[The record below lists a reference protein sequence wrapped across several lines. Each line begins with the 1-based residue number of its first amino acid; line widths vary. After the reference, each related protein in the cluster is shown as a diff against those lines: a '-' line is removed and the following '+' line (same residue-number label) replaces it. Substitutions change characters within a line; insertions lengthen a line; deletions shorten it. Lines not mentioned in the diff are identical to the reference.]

1 MQNNGIAGFGE
12 VLYYFR
18 CKRQGVVFSLAVL
31 AAYSEPDVDLLA
43 ASHGTFISCKYLGDD
58 VQVIDIS
65 QIQSVVAMVPHRLE
79 KHNEQDQ
86 YYFLVE
92 RPGLDVVYLGGGEE
106 NLS

>member
-1 MQNNGIAGFGE
+1 MNTGVTGFGE

-18 CKRQGVVFSLAVL
+18 CKRQGNVLSLAVL

-58 VQVIDIS
+58 NVQVIDVS
-65 QIQSVVAMVPHRLE
+65 RIQSVVAMVPHRLE
-79 KHNEQDQ
+79 KHNMQDQ

-92 RPGLDVVYLGGGEE
+92 RPGLDVVCLGGGEE
-106 NLS
+106 NFS